1 MATHD
6 VGALLAT
13 ATYARL
19 FETTSASLRA
29 AILAGPNALGDLR
42 TYLSDRSKAE
52 VRRFLA
58 AELLRRAAPGFPDEN
73 EAKELPPLY
82 AAALDAAE
90 DGGAWGVP
98 GRWNGP
104 AMQHL
109 IELGPAALRPLR
121 PLLSQGRAIRYIGS
135 TRAMMG
141 RHYGVRIKDLA
152 AHAMATIL
160 DKACSVDAPSGDRD
174 EAIRWLVAGEEVS

>member
-29 AILAGPNALGDLR
+29 AILAGPNAHGDLR

-52 VRRFLA
+52 TRRFLA
-58 AELLRRAAPGFPDEN
+58 AELLHRAAPGFPDEN
-73 EAKELPPLY
+73 EALELPRLY
-82 AAALDAAE
+82 AAALHAAQ

-98 GRWNGP
+98 GRWDGP
-104 AMQHL
+104 AMEHL
-109 IELGPAALRPLR
+109 IQLGPAALRPLR
-121 PLLSQGRAIRYIGS
+121 PLLTLDRAIRYIGS

-141 RHYGVRIKDLA
+141 RRYGVRIKDLA
-152 AHAMATIL
+152 AHAVARIL
-160 DKACSVDAPSGDRD
+160 VRACSVDAPSADQD
-174 EAIRWLVAGEEVS
+174 AAMRWLVAAEEVS